1 MKIVVTTS
9 EFVENPSL
17 TFKEGELHLFNM
29 DSDPFEENDL
39 AVEKEDKLNRMKEL
53 ARELAGE
60 LKVAFQ
66 PNRS

>member
-1 MKIVVTTS
+1 M
-9 EFVENPSL
+9 
-17 TFKEGELHLFNM
+17 FNL

-39 AVEKEDKLNRMKEL
+39 AVEKEDKLNRMQEL
-53 ARELAGE
+53 ARELAGD